1 MSARIVVSTIVCAAL
16 LGASATGH
24 AESQRFADGAAI
36 GESLLEV
43 KVVDALHRADGRWL
57 TLGSRVDSESRETPY
72 LILRTNGGEH
82 AGAVALAADDG
93 LSWSPRSVLP
103 AGGGNDVI
111 VLGIE
116 YDHRDFG
123 ALSGLF
129 LARLDGELDVVWSR
143 HLQVPGLWFE
153 TASLRAAEGQAPV
166 VVGIVQNVD
175 DGIPDAGDAF
185 VAGVDADTGE
195 LVSPRAFGTP
205 DGRERVA
212 DSVITG
218 AGAQALLVEVQRS
231 GPSGLESADGLVT
244 LDTGGAI
251 ASTRLVGHTLA
262 VGVRAQPLRLMRD
275 GDSWVLAGRRTSLGP
290 NFYYLHR
297 LADDFTPAA
306 TRTLIPFFNAMDV
319 AVHDGSV
326 LLYGEAN
333 GEVFDRGSV
342 LMRLDA
348 DFAIDLQRRYVTEN
362 QVFPT
367 GAFAFGDNGILLA
380 LGAMRDEDGFVY
392 ESVTR
397 VSAADGTG
405 MLCDEESYDGFGTSS
420 DAPSEPA
427 AWAPAMTSL
436 DVQTTAAAA
445 TAAPLTPG
453 EVALCAAQDELMFRH
468 GFETET

>member
-1 MSARIVVSTIVCAAL
+1 MSARFVLSTIVCAAL
-16 LGASATGH
+16 LGASATSH
-24 AESQRFADGAAI
+24 AESQRFADGAAV
-36 GESLLEV
+36 GDSLLEV

-57 TLGSRVDSESRETPY
+57 TLGSRVDSKSRETPY

-82 AGAVALAADDG
+82 AGAATLAPDNG
-93 LSWSPRSVLP
+93 LSWSPRSVVP
-103 AGGGNDVI
+103 AGDGNDVI

-116 YDHRDFG
+116 YDHRDFS

-129 LARLDGELDVVWSR
+129 LARLDADLGVIWSR
-143 HLQVPGLWFE
+143 HLQAPGLWFE
-153 TASLRAAEGQAPV
+153 NASLRALEDQAPLI
-166 VVGIVQNVD
+166 VGIVQNN
-175 DGIPDAGDAF
+175 DGGVLDAGDAF
-185 VAGVDADTGE
+185 VAGVDVASGDLE
-195 LVSPRAFGTP
+195 SPRALGTP
-205 DGRERVA
+205 DGRERAA
-212 DSVITG
+212 DAVLTG
-218 AGAQALLVEVQRS
+218 AGTPALLLEVQRV
-231 GPSGLESADGLVT
+231 GDTGLESADGLVT
-244 LDTGGAI
+244 FDAGGSLAT
-251 ASTRLVGHTLA
+251 TRLVGHTPV

-319 AVHDGSV
+319 AVRDGNV

-342 LMRLDA
+342 LMRLDV

-367 GAFAFGDNGILLA
+367 GAFAFGDNGIFLA

-397 VSAADGTG
+397 VSATDGIG
-405 MLCDEESYDGFGTSS
+405 MLCDEGDYDGFHTSS
-420 DAPSEPA
+420 DEPIEAA
-427 AWAPAMTSL
+427 AWAPVMTAL
-436 DVQTTAAAA
+436 DVQTEVVAA
-445 TAAPLTPG
+445 TAAVLTPG
-453 EVALCAAQDELMFRH
+453 EVALCATQDELMFRH
-468 GFETET
+468 GFESET